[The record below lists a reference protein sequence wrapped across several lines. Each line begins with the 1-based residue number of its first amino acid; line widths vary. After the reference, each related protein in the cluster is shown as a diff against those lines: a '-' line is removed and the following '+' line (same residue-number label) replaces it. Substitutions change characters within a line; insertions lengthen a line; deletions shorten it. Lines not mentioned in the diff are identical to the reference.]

1 MIDLALFSGQ
11 RIAVLGLG
19 KSGRATALALASAGV
34 EVLAWDDSEGARETA
49 ASAGIPV
56 ADLYAADWSGLDLLV
71 LSPGIPHRH
80 PQPHA
85 LAERARR
92 AGCSIV
98 CDVELLVRARRA
110 GPAPGRFV
118 GITGTNGKS
127 TTTALIGHILGHAG
141 RECAVGG
148 NIGIPALS
156 LPGLSGEGI
165 YVLELSSYQLEL
177 TPGLHCDIAVLLN
190 LSEDHLERHGGFE
203 GYLAAKEH
211 VFDGQIGGDTAVLGT
226 DDAAA
231 RALRDRLCGRAGGPV
246 VLSISAGH
254 AEPGGVYAEGRR
266 LIDDLGGDSAPV
278 MDLDEASALPGGH
291 NAQNAAAAY
300 TVARRL
306 GIPRATI
313 ADAIRVFPG
322 LPHRQEL
329 VGTLDGIRY
338 VNDSKATNGD
348 SAARAVSS
356 YDAIYWIAGGQAKAG
371 GIEAVAPYFAR
382 IVHAFLIGDA
392 ADAFARRLD
401 GQVAWTICGDLDS
414 AVRAAH
420 AMAAR
425 EGPDRAVV
433 LLSPACAS
441 FDQFANF
448 EARGEAFRAA
458 IAALPRARSE
468 ASA

>member
-1 MIDLALFSGQ
+1 MIDLSLFSGQ

-19 KSGRATALALASAGV
+19 KSGRATATALATAGA
-34 EVLAWDDSEGARETA
+34 EVLAWDDSADAREA
-49 ASAGIPV
+49 AGHAGITV
-56 ADLYAADWSGLDLLV
+56 TDLYAADWDGLDLLV
-71 LSPGIPHRH
+71 LSPGIPHLH

-98 CDVELLVRARRA
+98 CDVELLVRARLA
-110 GPAPGRFV
+110 GSAPGRFV

-127 TTTALIGHILGHAG
+127 TTTALIGHILDHA
-141 RECAVGG
+141 RQENAVGG

-190 LSEDHLERHGGFE
+190 LSEDHLERHGGFK

-211 VFDGQIGGDTAVLGT
+211 IFDGQTEADTAILGT
-226 DDAAA
+226 DDPTSPD
-231 RALRDRLCGRAGGPV
+231 LRDRLCGRAGGPA
-246 VLSISAGH
+246 VLSISAEQ
-254 AEPGGVYAEGRR
+254 AVPGGVYAEGRR
-266 LIDDLGGDSAPV
+266 LIDDLEGEAVPV
-278 MDLDEASALPGGH
+278 VDLDEAQALPGGH
-291 NAQNAAAAY
+291 NDQNAAAAY
-300 TVARRL
+300 AAARRL
-306 GIPRATI
+306 GVPRAAI

-329 VGTLDGIRY
+329 VGTLDGIRFI
-338 VNDSKATNGD
+338 NDSKATNGE

-382 IVHAFLIGDA
+382 IVHAFLIGGA
-392 ADAFARRLD
+392 AETFARRLD
-401 GQVAWTICGDLDS
+401 GQVACTVCSDLDS
-414 AVRAAH
+414 AVRDAH

-425 EGPDRAVV
+425 EGLDRAVV
-433 LLSPACAS
+433 LLSPAGAS

-448 EARGEAFRAA
+448 EMRGEAFRAA
-458 IAALPRARSE
+458 VAALPQTSAK

>member
-1 MIDLALFSGQ
+1 MIDLSLFSGQ

-19 KSGRATALALASAGV
+19 KSGRATAAALAAAGV
-34 EVLAWDDSEGARETA
+34 EVLAWDDSANAREA
-49 ASAGIPV
+49 AGDAGIAV
-56 ADLYAADWSGLDLLV
+56 TDLFAADWGGIDLLV
-71 LSPGIPHRH
+71 LSPGIPHLH

-98 CDVELLVRARRA
+98 CDVELLVRARLA
-110 GPAPGRFV
+110 APAPGRFV

-127 TTTALIGHILGHAG
+127 TTTALIGHILDHAG
-141 RECAVGG
+141 RENAVGG

-156 LPGLSGEGI
+156 LPGLSGEGV

-190 LSEDHLERHGGFE
+190 LSEDHLDRHGGFE

-211 VFDGQIGGDTAVLGT
+211 VFDGQTEADTAILGT
-226 DDAAA
+226 DDATS
-231 RALRDRLCGRAGGPV
+231 RALRDRLCGRAGGPA
-246 VLSISAGH
+246 VLSISAGQVV
-254 AEPGGVYAEGRR
+254 PGGVYAEGRR
-266 LIDDLGGDSAPV
+266 LIDDLDGEAV
-278 MDLDEASALPGGH
+278 AVVDLDEAQALPGGH

-300 TVARRL
+300 AAARRL
-306 GIPRATI
+306 GIPRAAI

-329 VGTLDGIRY
+329 VGTLDGIRF

-392 ADAFARRLD
+392 ADAFAKRLD
-401 GQVAWTICGDLDS
+401 GQVAYTICGDLDS

-425 EGPDRAVV
+425 EGLDRAVV

-448 EARGEAFRAA
+448 EMRGEAFRAA
-458 IAALPRARSE
+458 VASLPQASE
-468 ASA
+468 KASA